1 MFGVVKIMD
10 NNFLKVYSD
19 KDNVYLSSL
28 LDGIEEQNIKYEVLL
43 LDKIRELNLVKVP
56 FNIAV
61 ELNEDRVE
69 LKSNDFKRLVN
80 FKVIIKNKKTAKEF
94 GLDVGRYIKKIP
106 LKGDWYE

>member
-1 MFGVVKIMD
+1 MD

-43 LDKIRELNLVKVP
+43 LDKIGELNLAKVP

-61 ELNEDRVE
+61 ELNDNRVE
-69 LKSNDFKRLVN
+69 LKSNDFKKVVN
-80 FKVIIKNKKTAKEF
+80 FKVIIENKKTAKEF